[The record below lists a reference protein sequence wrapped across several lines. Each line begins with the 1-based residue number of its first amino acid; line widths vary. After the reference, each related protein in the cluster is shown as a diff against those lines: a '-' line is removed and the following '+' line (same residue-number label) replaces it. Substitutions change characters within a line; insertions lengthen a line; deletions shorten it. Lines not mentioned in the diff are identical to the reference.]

1 MCIALITAIIYASRR
16 NPNLYVSS
24 KRAISDVCM
33 ETIGTPD
40 ILNIPLCYSPKG
52 CNIFS
57 DRGQDLAVT
66 FLLKAAWILPL
77 HITRKY
83 PT

>member
-16 NPNLYVSS
+16 NPNLYVFS
-24 KRAISDVCM
+24 KHTVSDVCV
-33 ETIGTPD
+33 ETTGTPD
-40 ILNIPLCYSPKG
+40 VLNMPPCYSHKG

-57 DRGQDLAVT
+57 DREDLAVT
-66 FLLKAAWILPL
+66 FLLKAAQILPL

-83 PT
+83 PI